1 MRRTIGLPPALAKA
15 VSDGTARDPMRDE
28 VEAAISAHY
37 QRLAPSQRRII
48 DTLLSDK
55 RYAAYSAAE
64 LARELIVSESTV
76 TRAAQALG
84 FAGYSELKARLRDRL
99 FGGPVAD
106 RIEASV
112 AELGDTL
119 GAASLRAIQDDIAAL
134 QATARELDP
143 ARLELIVEALVA
155 ARRIHIFGARGSHGL
170 AEMLGLNLRLLRP
183 AVHVLSQTAGDLGDQ
198 LIDLAPDE
206 ILIAIS
212 FRRLDRITVE
222 LVRQAADAGVTTLAI
237 TDHRAN
243 ALARLA
249 NHTLVAHLSPLRL
262 LPSYASGASVVHALA
277 TVLSLRLHK
286 TASSRLQRA
295 ERAWQTLDSHLGE

>member
-1 MRRTIGLPPALAKA
+1 MRQTSDLP
-15 VSDGTARDPMRDE
+15 SAREIAIPDAIVQARGHDQ
-28 VEAAISAHY
+28 VEAAIAAHY

-48 DTLLSDK
+48 DTLLADK

-64 LARELIVSESTV
+64 LARELRVSESTV

-84 FAGYSELKARLRDRL
+84 FAGYPELKARLRDRL
-99 FGGPVAD
+99 FGGPVSD

-155 ARRIHIFGARGSHGL
+155 AQRIHIFGARGSHGL

-183 AVHVLSQTAGDLGDQ
+183 NVHVLSQTAGDLGDQ
-198 LIDLAPDE
+198 LIDLMPE
-206 ILIAIS
+206 EVLIAIS
-212 FRRLDRITVE
+212 FRRLDRVTVE
-222 LVRQAADAGVTTLAI
+222 LVRQAAGAGMTTIAI

-249 NHTLVAHLSPLRL
+249 THTLVAHLAPLRL

-286 TASSRLQRA
+286 TASARLQRA
-295 ERAWQTLDSHLGE
+295 ERAWEALDSHLGE

>member
-1 MRRTIGLPPALAKA
+1 MRRTIDLPPTRETATPAAAAQTERHDA
-15 VSDGTARDPMRDE
+15 VETAI
-28 VEAAISAHY
+28 AAHY

-48 DTLLSDK
+48 DTLLADK

-64 LARELIVSESTV
+64 LARELNVSESTV

-84 FAGYSELKARLRDRL
+84 FAGYPELKARLRDRL
-99 FGGPVAD
+99 FGGPVSD

-155 ARRIHIFGARGSHGL
+155 ARRIYIFGARGSHGL
-170 AEMLGLNLRLLRP
+170 AEMLGLNLRLLRSE
-183 AVHVLSQTAGDLGDQ
+183 VHVLSQTAGDLGDQ
-198 LIDLAPDE
+198 LIDLAPGE

-212 FRRLDRITVE
+212 FRRLDRVTVE
-222 LVRQAADAGVTTLAI
+222 LVRQAAGLGITTIAI

-249 NHTLVAHLSPLRL
+249 THTLVARLAPLRL

-277 TVLSLRLHK
+277 TVISLRLHK
-286 TASSRLQRA
+286 TAATRLQRA
-295 ERAWQTLDSHLGE
+295 ERAWQALDSHLHE

>member
-1 MRRTIGLPPALAKA
+1 MRRTSDLPSARETTIPDA
-15 VSDGTARDPMRDE
+15 VAQVESYDQVETA
-28 VEAAISAHY
+28 IIAHY

-48 DTLLSDK
+48 DTLLADK

-64 LARELIVSESTV
+64 LARELRVSESTV
-76 TRAAQALG
+76 TRAAQVLG
-84 FAGYSELKARLRDRL
+84 FSGYPELKAQLRERL

-134 QATARELDP
+134 QATAREIDP
-143 ARLELIVEALVA
+143 ARLELIVEVLVA

-183 AVHVLSQTAGDLGDQ
+183 DVHVLSQTAGDLGDQ
-198 LIDLAPDE
+198 LIDLAPE
-206 ILIAIS
+206 EVLIAIS
-212 FRRLDRITVE
+212 FRRLDRVTVE
-222 LVRQAADAGVTTLAI
+222 LVRQAAQMHIPTIAI

-249 NHTLVAHLSPLRL
+249 THTLVARLAPPRL

-277 TVLSLRLHK
+277 TVVSLRLHK
-286 TASSRLQRA
+286 TAAARLQRA
-295 ERAWQTLDSHLGE
+295 ERAWRLLDSHTQE

>member
-1 MRRTIGLPPALAKA
+1 MSRTIDLPTAPATV
-15 VSDGTARDPMRDE
+15 VSDGVAPDAAPDE

-64 LARELIVSESTV
+64 LARELRVSESTV

-84 FAGYSELKARLRDRL
+84 FAGYPELKARLRDRL

-143 ARLELIVEALVA
+143 ARLELIVEALVV

-206 ILIAIS
+206 LLIAIS
-212 FRRLDRITVE
+212 FRRLDRVTVE
-222 LVRQAADAGVTTLAI
+222 LVRQAAGAGVTTIAI

-249 NHTLVAHLSPLRL
+249 THTLVARLAPLRL
-262 LPSYASGASVVHALA
+262 LPSYASGASIVHALA
-277 TVLSLRLHK
+277 TVVALRLHK
-286 TASSRLQRA
+286 TAATRLQRA
-295 ERAWQTLDSHLGE
+295 ERAWQALDSHVPE

>member
-1 MRRTIGLPPALAKA
+1 MRQTSDLPSAREIAIPDA
-15 VSDGTARDPMRDE
+15 VAQAGGHDQ
-28 VEAAISAHY
+28 VVAAIAAHD
-37 QRLAPSQRRII
+37 QRLAPSPRRII
-48 DTLLSDK
+48 DTLLADK

-64 LARELIVSESTV
+64 LARELRVSESTV

-84 FAGYSELKARLRDRL
+84 FAGYPELKARLRDRL
-99 FGGPVAD
+99 FGGPVSD

-143 ARLELIVEALVA
+143 ARLELLVEALVA

-183 AVHVLSQTAGDLGDQ
+183 DVHVLSQTAGDLGDQ
-198 LIDLAPDE
+198 LIDLMPE
-206 ILIAIS
+206 EVLIAIS
-212 FRRLDRITVE
+212 FRRLDRVTVE
-222 LVRQAADAGVTTLAI
+222 LVRQAAGAGMTTIAI

-249 NHTLVAHLSPLRL
+249 THTLVAHLAPLRL

-286 TASSRLQRA
+286 TASARLQRA
-295 ERAWQTLDSHLGE
+295 ERAWEALDSHLDG